1 MDFLVFFL
9 KGLAKEIQTL
19 GEMTASNFLQLK
31 GDEGPSQCCLV
42 LETGK
47 GAALGRKRLWDL
59 EVCQGL
65 QEVTT
70 LTMKV
75 GSHRPS

>member
-1 MDFLVFFL
+1 
-9 KGLAKEIQTL
+9 
-19 GEMTASNFLQLK
+19 MTAPNFLQLK

-47 GAALGRKRLWDL
+47 GAALGLKRLWDL

-65 QEVTT
+65 QEVRNSNNEGRKSQTK
-70 LTMKV
+70 LN
-75 GSHRPS
+75 G